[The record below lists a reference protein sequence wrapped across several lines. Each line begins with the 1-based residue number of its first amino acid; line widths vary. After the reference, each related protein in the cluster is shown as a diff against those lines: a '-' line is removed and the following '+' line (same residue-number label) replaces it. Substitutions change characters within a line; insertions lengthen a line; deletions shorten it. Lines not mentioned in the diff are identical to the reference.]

1 MQSTN
6 CAHISKKIYQL
17 IVSRLNGDN
26 ISDPTYRK
34 KIIELVGKGIGGFI
48 VFGGLKNE
56 IKSFIKEL
64 QLIAETP
71 LFIASDIERGVG
83 QQIKGATGFPCQMAV
98 GAAID
103 KKNPANIQTLKEMLN
118 AVAAEASDIGI
129 NMPLIPVLDV
139 NQNPDNPII
148 CTRAFSD
155 NPENTAWFGSKY
167 IEILENSGL
176 ISCAKHFPGHGDT
189 ATDSHIALP
198 VINKTEDTLKK
209 VDIMPF
215 VTAIK
220 SGVSSIMIGHL
231 SIPSLDSKLASI
243 SRKIINELLRNE
255 LCFKGLI
262 LTDALNMHALK
273 GIKNIHTKCLKA
285 GADILLH
292 PDDAGAA
299 ADEIKNAI
307 DTKEINEDI
316 IDAALNRILKVK
328 SRLHLTGPPEADYL
342 SNKKISEHI
351 TDLSISL
358 IKTKSGLLPLK
369 DMGIANL
376 IFAGDKQLYDTSIL
390 MNYFKLLDKSHCK
403 ISNLKLA
410 ICAVFSSVSAWKGN
424 SGVDR
429 EELGKINSI
438 IGMSENSIVISFGS
452 PYVLRYFSKADI
464 LIAAYEA
471 TEQAQIAV
479 VKGLIGE
486 IGGEIG
492 GKIGFKGQI
501 PVKLEFK

>member
-1 MQSTN
+1 MKSTN
-6 CAHISKKIYQL
+6 CANISQKIYQL
-17 IVSRLNGDN
+17 IISRLSGDN
-26 ISDPTYRK
+26 ISDPAYRK
-34 KIIELVGKGIGGFI
+34 KIIELAGKGIGGFI

-56 IKSFIKEL
+56 IKNFIKKL
-64 QLIAETP
+64 QFTSETP

-98 GAAID
+98 AAAID
-103 KKNPANIQTLKEMLN
+103 KKKPEDIQALEEMLN
-118 AVAAEASDIGI
+118 AVAAEANDIGI

-155 NPENTAWFGSKY
+155 NPENIAWFGSKY
-167 IEILENSGL
+167 IKTLENFGL

-189 ATDSHIALP
+189 AIDSHIALP
-198 VINKTEDTLKK
+198 VIDKTEDALKK

-215 VTAIK
+215 VEAIK

-231 SIPSLDSKLASI
+231 SIPSLDVQPASA
-243 SRKIINELLRNE
+243 SRKIINGLLRNE
-255 LCFKGLI
+255 LCFEGLI

-273 GIKNIHTKCLKA
+273 DIKNIHTECLKA

-292 PDDAGAA
+292 PDDANAA
-299 ADEIKNAI
+299 ADEIKYAI
-307 DTKEINEDI
+307 DTKKIDEDI
-316 IDAALNRILKVK
+316 IDTALSRILKVK
-328 SRLHLTGPPEADYL
+328 SRLHLADPPEADYL
-342 SNKKISEHI
+342 SNKKISDHI
-351 TDLSISL
+351 VDLSVSL
-358 IKTKSGLLPLK
+358 IKTKPGLLPLK

-376 IFAGDKQLYDTSIL
+376 IFAGDKQLYDASIL

-410 ICAVFSSVSAWKGN
+410 ICAVFSSVSAWKGK
-424 SGVDR
+424 SGIDM
-429 EELGKINSI
+429 EELKKINNI
-438 IGMSENSIVISFGS
+438 IGMSENSIIISFGS

-471 TEQAQIAV
+471 TEQAQMAV
-479 VKGLIGE
+479 MKCLRGE
-486 IGGEIG
+486 IDFHGSL
-492 GKIGFKGQI
+492 
-501 PVKLEFK
+501 PVKIY